1 MDGWTDGRTD
11 LVWIQVLPSGD
22 LGQPQS
28 RQTSEALPVFQVWV
42 RGVVM
47 AENRLASVPKS
58 IAHCCDPGVLVHG
71 WQCVGWEGL
80 GWLVVV
86 PAWGRPVNSVRE
98 GAQTGS

>member
-42 RGVVM
+42 RGVVT
-47 AENRLASVPKS
+47 AENRLAGVPKS
-58 IAHCCDPGVLVHG
+58 IAHCRDPGVLVHG
-71 WQCVGWEGL
+71 WQCVEWEGL
-80 GWLVVV
+80 GWWWSQL
-86 PAWGRPVNSVRE
+86 GEGLLTQCVR
-98 GAQTGS
+98 GHRGGS